1 MGRIGSFKR
10 LSQFLFIGVSPR
22 LNIPPIWIAH
32 SSLREIAILTTQ
44 GARKHRIHQLILCAV
59 ILLLC
64 AAMAPVLQAHPQAQR
79 SNINTSP
86 LYLEPSLEEVEQ
98 ALADAAWEYDVPL
111 ELMAVVA
118 HTESR
123 WRHRPERSSR
133 DGRRGLLS
141 LSPDRVLQAAHEL
154 GTTPQDVVEDLTTH
168 TRAFALLLDSQRP
181 EGSLALGTWRDAL
194 AWTLE
199 LSPAGSEQLV
209 DRWFYMLDSGV
220 IDRLDSGEP
229 VAIPPTPISSNYL
242 GLFAASMGNQARSAD
257 YPGANWNPAASC
269 NTPYCLYP
277 RIVGDI
283 DMVVIHTAEGSY
295 AGTISWFQNCDA
307 GVSAHYVVSEAGSIT
322 QMVAEEY
329 VGWHISACNGHSL
342 GIEHEGYAADSWHP
356 DAMYQA
362 SAALTA
368 DILADWSIPVDR
380 DHIVGHNEVQ
390 SLCSTN
396 HWDPGPGWDWNYY
409 MSLIGGEN
417 TVDLTELVGYIR
429 HTDIYDASAGISG
442 ATVSI
447 DGHGT
452 AQADSAGYYV
462 FDEIPPGTW
471 TICANASGYAENCR
485 TKTVQAD
492 LTNWGSI
499 LLEPSLGDDDDTS
512 GDDDDDTSGDN
523 QSIVDDDDTSGDND
537 DTTWGDNDTNGDEAP
552 DVSDRNGCGGC
563 SASQAQVNPTSWLL
577 LLPLLSLVSRRRP
590 GRRDSQ
596 N

>member
-1 MGRIGSFKR
+1 M
-10 LSQFLFIGVSPR
+10 VP
-22 LNIPPIWIAH
+22 
-32 SSLREIAILTTQ
+32 
-44 GARKHRIHQLILCAV
+44 CA
-59 ILLLC
+59 
-64 AAMAPVLQAHPQAQR
+64 QAHPQAQP
-79 SNINTSP
+79 SAIEISV
-86 LYLEPSLEEVEQ
+86 LDLEPSLDEVEQ
-98 ALADAAWEYDVPL
+98 ALADAAWEFQVPL
-111 ELMAVVA
+111 ELMAVIA
-118 HTESR
+118 HTESH
-123 WRHRPERSSR
+123 WRHRPERTSR

-141 LSPDRVLQAAHEL
+141 LSPDRILLAAHEL
-154 GTTPQDVVEDLTTH
+154 GTTPQEAVQDLRTH
-168 TRAFALLLDSQRP
+168 TRAFALLLSSQRP
-181 EGSLALGTWRDAL
+181 EAPIGLGAWRDAL
-194 AWTLE
+194 TWTLE
-199 LSPAGSEQLV
+199 LSPVGSEQLV

-229 VAIPPTPISSNYL
+229 IAIPPTPISSNYL

-257 YPGANWNPAASC
+257 YPGASWNPAASC

-277 RIVGDI
+277 RIVGDV

-329 VGWHISACNGHSL
+329 VGWHISACNGHSI
-342 GIEHEGYAADSWHP
+342 GIEHEGYAADTWHP
-356 DAMYQA
+356 DALYQS
-362 SAALTA
+362 SAALLS
-368 DILADWSIPVDR
+368 DILTDWSIPVDR

-429 HTDIYDASAGISG
+429 HTDLYDTSAGIAG

-452 AQADSAGYYV
+452 TQADSAGYYV

-471 TICANASGYAENCR
+471 TICASASGYDNNCI

-499 LLEPSLGDDDDTS
+499 LLELALGDDDDTS
-512 GDDDDDTSGDN
+512 GDDDDTSG
-523 QSIVDDDDTSGDND
+523 DDDDTSGDDDDTSGDDD
-537 DTTWGDNDTNGDEAP
+537 DTTWDDDDSSGDEEAAGR
-552 DVSDRNGCGGC
+552 DRNGCGGC
-563 SASQAQVNPTSWLL
+563 ATSQKRITPASWLL
-577 LLPLLSLVSRRRP
+577 LLPLLSLVSRRRRSARAP
-590 GRRDSQ
+590 Q